1 MYDNGDIVSIVCDA
15 SSHGTHVAGITAA
28 CHSDAPE
35 LNGVAPG
42 AQLVSIKIGDIR
54 LDSLETG
61 TGLIRGFAHCVEMG
75 VDLINLSFGESSSPA
90 AIGAAVCAALDV
102 AMRLSW
108 CIAVCAALLGYWLS
122 LNILC

>member
-28 CHSDAPE
+28 CHPDAPE

-90 AIGAAVCAALDV
+90 AIGALCVLRWLCCAALISV
-102 AMRLSW
+102 
-108 CIAVCAALLGYWLS
+108 LLCVLRYLVIG
-122 LNILC
+122 